1 MNQSGSHD
9 TSLVTVV
16 WSPAGMDFDVAWLR
30 ALAGHCPSPVVAIGS
45 ANDASVDR
53 WYRAEAGVL
62 DRIAGDFPGCDVLL
76 LRVGLQLPVRFFA
89 LAAECRI
96 LLAESRAVAFP
107 GSHDRRVDPF
117 HGIDS
122 RSLDLGDAAHWASE
136 RRAQWI
142 RSPSADCLLIGAG
155 AVGGEPQRPGIAH
168 ALLIDAGY
176 VVDPGAP
183 TASAVDP
190 NDEGRAPDR
199 APLGH
204 LRMRIESLL
213 GEEEIP
219 VLPRAQDLPVTLHVA
234 HSWGGGVWRWIE
246 DFAAGDPASL
256 HLVLVAV
263 SDGSGRVCGQALKL
277 CVAGP
282 GRGVIRELAL
292 APMIESVC
300 DRHAAYR
307 EHLDAIIHRFGVGR
321 IVVSSLVGHSLECLR
336 TGLPTLAVLHDF
348 FPLWPHL
355 ARDPLP
361 FIELGD
367 GDPDLA
373 RERILEQ
380 HRDSII
386 FASGD
391 PRFWNRMARAWTDTV
406 VARSVALCA
415 PTRHVADR
423 VQALAGRAALDIRR
437 VPHGFRPFESRVRP
451 QRPEPD
457 APLHL
462 LIPGQLSR
470 GKGLNLLQQ
479 ALPRLQG
486 RLRFTALGCGREG
499 LALMGQSGI
508 DLVPRYRREQ
518 LPELVAALR
527 PHAALL
533 LSTVPETWSYTLSE
547 MRALG
552 LPPIATRIGSF
563 VERIRDGE
571 DGLLFEPQV
580 DALVK
585 LIEVLQHEPG
595 RLLALSPPAEPE
607 SSLKE
612 TVREIGRICPPD
624 SGRAGSPPVFRTMT
638 AEEATWALQG
648 GRLATSRLQAARA
661 RGEEARMREELERRT
676 RWAETMERQ
685 FRGRTEWARRLDT
698 QVGEQARA
706 LERQDREYHALSA
719 QHRDLA
725 ETHEELNRAHASL
738 AGEHAELTRQHD
750 DLTRQH
756 EDLTRQHQDLTRQ
769 HEDLTRQHQDLMRQH
784 EELTRRHEQLQ
795 SEYTA
800 VVNSRSWK
808 LTRPFRFVRR
818 VVTPKRLRQ
827 LVNPAQWIR
836 MSRVFAFYWR
846 SRGFRG
852 ALDALQH
859 PPREEPRTAA
869 FSEQQLSLPQEV
881 AAPVRLA
888 RPDDPVVSV
897 VIPVYNQLAYTAAC
911 LHSIASV
918 TAEVRHEVI
927 VVDDASSDDT
937 QQWLQRC
944 EGVTVLANR
953 KNKGFIGTCNRG
965 AEKARGR
972 YLVFLNNDTR
982 VTDGWLDALVETF
995 EQRPEAGVVGARLV
1009 FADGTLQEAGG
1020 IVFRDGSGWNFGRG
1034 DDPDRPDYGFVS
1046 EADYVSGACL
1056 AISRDRF
1063 AALGGFDAHYAPA
1076 YYEDTDLCFKVRQSG
1091 LAVLYQPAATV
1102 IHFEGATSGTDESSG
1117 AKRYQA
1123 VNRDKF
1129 RKRWAKLLESHPENP
1144 GDYSDALARR
1154 FRFRRFRRRAL
1165 VIDAVTP
1172 MPDHDS
1178 GSMRMFAMLRLLGG
1192 LGYRTSF
1199 MPQNLAWSGRH
1210 SSDLQQAGI
1219 EVLTSPWV
1227 RNPEDWLADFGA
1239 QLDLIVVS
1247 RHYVLAPLL
1256 DLLRRHCPQAKLIFD
1271 TVDLHF
1277 LREQREAELAG
1288 TPAAVRAVEKT
1299 RSEELALIDEADAT
1313 LVVSEYERT
1322 LLAELAPAAH
1332 VSVVSNIHA
1341 LQAAG
1346 QPFDQREDLVFVGGF
1361 QHPPNL
1367 DAAEWLIEEILPEV
1381 RRELPDIRLHI
1392 IGSKMPEALARR
1404 TAPGLVV
1411 HGFVPDLEPY
1421 MNGCRISVAPLRYGA
1436 GVKGKVNQA
1445 MSHGLPV
1452 VATSCAAEG
1461 MYAEHGRD
1469 ILVAD
1474 DAASFAAEVCR
1485 LYGDRELWQRLAEN
1499 GRRNVERHFS
1509 LDAARKALQALLA
1522 RLESGG

>member
-1 MNQSGSHD
+1 MNQSTAHD

-16 WSPAGMDFDVAWLR
+16 WSPAGADFDVTWLR
-30 ALAGHCPSPVVAIGS
+30 ALAADCPSSVVVVG
-45 ANDASVDR
+45 SVDDAGVDR
-53 WYRAEAGVL
+53 RYQAEAGVL

-76 LRVGLQLPVRFFA
+76 LRAGLQLPARFFA
-89 LAAECRI
+89 VVDECRI
-96 LLAESRAVAFP
+96 LLAESRAVAFA
-107 GSHDRRVDPF
+107 GNYDRRVDPF
-117 HGIDS
+117 QGIDS
-122 RSLDLGDAAHWASE
+122 RSLDLGDAAYWASE

-142 RSPSADCLLIGAG
+142 QSPSADCLLVGAG
-155 AVGGEPQRPGIAH
+155 AVGGEPQRLDIAH

-183 TASAVDP
+183 AGSAVEA
-190 NDEGRAPDR
+190 NDEGPEPDR

-246 DFAAGDPASL
+246 DFATGDPDSL

-263 SDGSGRVCGQALKL
+263 SDGPGRICGQALKL
-277 CVAGP
+277 CAAGP

-307 EHLDAIIHRFGVGR
+307 EHLDAIIRRFGVGR
-321 IVVSSLVGHSLECLR
+321 IVVSSLVGHSLDCLR

-361 FIELGD
+361 FIERAD

-373 RERILEQ
+373 RQRILDQ

-391 PRFWNRMARAWTDTV
+391 PRFWHRMARAWTDTV

-423 VQALAGRAALDIRR
+423 VQALAGRTELDIRR

-451 QRPEPD
+451 RRPEPG

-486 RLRFTALGCGREG
+486 KLRLTALGCGREG

-518 LPELVAALR
+518 LPDLVAALR

-571 DGLLFEPQV
+571 DGLLFEPDP
-580 DALVK
+580 DALVA
-585 LIEVLQHEPG
+585 LLEALQHEPG
-595 RLLALSPPAEPE
+595 RLLALSMAVSPE

-624 SGRAGSPPVFRTMT
+624 SGRAVSASAFRTMT
-638 AEEATWALQG
+638 AQEATWAMHG

-661 RGEEARMREELERRT
+661 GDREARMRMELERRT

-685 FRGRTEWARRLDT
+685 FRGRTEWARRLET
-698 QVGEQARA
+698 QVGEQTRA
-706 LERQDREYHALSA
+706 LQRQDREYHALSA

-725 ETHEELNRAHASL
+725 DRHEELNRAHATL
-738 AGEHAELTRQHD
+738 AGEHAELTRQY
-750 DLTRQH
+750 
-756 EDLTRQHQDLTRQ
+756 
-769 HEDLTRQHQDLMRQH
+769 EDLTRQHQDLMRQH
-784 EELTRRHEQLQ
+784 EELTQRHEELTQRHEQLQ

-808 LTRPFRFVRR
+808 FTRPFRFVRR
-818 VVTPKRLRQ
+818 VVTRKRLRQ
-827 LVNPAQWIR
+827 LLNPAQWIR
-836 MSRVFAFYWR
+836 MTRVFAFYWR
-846 SRGFRG
+846 TQGFRG

-869 FSEQQLSLPQEV
+869 FSEQQLSLPQDV
-881 AAPVRLA
+881 AEPVRLA

-911 LHSIASV
+911 LQSIASV
-918 TAEVRHEVI
+918 TTEVRHEVI

-953 KNKGFIGTCNRG
+953 KNRGFIGTCNHG
-965 AEKARGR
+965 ADKARGR

-982 VTDGWLDALVETF
+982 VTDGWLDALVATF
-995 EQRPEAGVVGARLV
+995 EQRPDAGVVGARLV

-1034 DDPDRPDYGFVS
+1034 DDPDRPVYGFVS

-1056 AISRDRF
+1056 AIARDRF

-1076 YYEDTDLCFKVRQSG
+1076 YYEDTDLCFKVRESG
-1091 LAVLYQPAATV
+1091 RAVLYQPAATV
-1102 IHFEGATSGTDESSG
+1102 IHFEGATSGTDESTG

-1144 GDYSDALARR
+1144 GDYSDALARA

-1210 SSDLQQAGI
+1210 SADLQQAGI

-1227 RNPEDWLADFGA
+1227 RNPEDWLAECGA
-1239 QLDLIVVS
+1239 QLDLVVVS

-1256 DLLRRHCPQAKLIFD
+1256 DLLRRHCPQARLIFD

-1288 TPAAVRAVEKT
+1288 TRSAARAAELT
-1299 RSEELALIDEADAT
+1299 RSEELGLIEAADAT

-1332 VSVVSNIHA
+1332 VSVVSNIHS
-1341 LQAAG
+1341 LQSAG
-1346 QPFDQREDLVFVGGF
+1346 RPFDRREGLVFVGGF

-1367 DAAEWLIEEILPEV
+1367 DAAAWLIDEILPEV
-1381 RRELPDIRLHI
+1381 RRELPDVVLHI
-1392 IGSKMPEALARR
+1392 IGSRMPEELAHR
-1404 TAPGLVV
+1404 TEPGLVV

-1421 MNGCRISVAPLRYGA
+1421 MSGCRVSVAPLRYGA

-1469 ILVAD
+1469 ILIAD
-1474 DAASFAAEVCR
+1474 DAASFAAEICR
-1485 LYGDRELWQRLAEN
+1485 LYRDRALWQRLAEN
-1499 GRRNVERHFS
+1499 GRINVERHFS
-1509 LDAARKALQALLA
+1509 LAAARKAIQAMLA
-1522 RLESGG
+1522 ELETGA